1 MKKIGKYI
9 YLGNIVPLLINIGIV
24 YVAYFLCRMLF
35 YLVNLDMYGDIGFGH
50 LMELFGA
57 GVIFDT
63 TAILYTNAIII
74 IMFLFPLHL
83 KENRLYYKIVRWVY
97 TLINSLC
104 IALNMVDCVYIQ
116 FTGKRTTMSVFNEFS
131 NEGIGNMLNIMGK
144 QFLDNWYLV
153 LLAFAL
159 FYALYKLFRKPKTL
173 DVDNIL
179 SYYLSNIAWLGL
191 VIPLSVAG
199 MRGGFTTATRPIT
212 ISNANQYA
220 DNPSETGLILNT
232 PFSIIRTLNKTPF
245 VTPDYMPMARATEL
259 FNPIHQPNDSTEFK
273 PMNVVVLIMESFS
286 KQHFGFYNKH
296 LKNGT
301 YKGFTPFLDSL
312 IEEKAYTFKYSYA
325 NGRKSIE
332 GMPSVLSGIP
342 NFVEPLFLTPASL
355 NDISGLAREL
365 STNKGYESAFF
376 HGAMNGSM
384 GFEAFANSSGF
395 QKYFGRTEYNED
407 TRYHGDDDFDGTW
420 AIWDEEFMQ
429 FYCDK
434 MTEMHEPFMTALF
447 SASSHTPYALPERY
461 VGKFPKG
468 DHRIQECVA
477 YSDNALRLF
486 FEKASKQP
494 WFENTIFVLTADHTS
509 GQVDPEYL
517 TSLGHYAVPIIIYA
531 PGHPE
536 LHGYDTERVVEQSDI
551 MPTVL
556 SYIGYDKPYVAFG
569 EDMLNVPAED
579 SFAIHWVPEGEL
591 YQTVYRNYAIDF
603 DGKQVVH
610 AYDYR
615 ADSLLTNDVR
625 QTMPRETLK
634 YMEELTKAVVQQYMW
649 RMNTNNL
656 VIK

>member
-1 MKKIGKYI
+1 
-9 YLGNIVPLLINIGIV
+9 
-24 YVAYFLCRMLF
+24 
-35 YLVNLDMYGDIGFGH
+35 
-50 LMELFGA
+50 
-57 GVIFDT
+57 
-63 TAILYTNAIII
+63 
-74 IMFLFPLHL
+74 
-83 KENRLYYKIVRWVY
+83 
-97 TLINSLC
+97 
-104 IALNMVDCVYIQ
+104 
-116 FTGKRTTMSVFNEFS
+116 
-131 NEGIGNMLNIMGK
+131 
-144 QFLDNWYLV
+144 
-153 LLAFAL
+153 
-159 FYALYKLFRKPKTL
+159 
-173 DVDNIL
+173 
-179 SYYLSNIAWLGL
+179 
-191 VIPLSVAG
+191 
-199 MRGGFTTATRPIT
+199 
-212 ISNANQYA
+212 
-220 DNPSETGLILNT
+220 
-232 PFSIIRTLNKTPF
+232 
-245 VTPDYMPMARATEL
+245 
-259 FNPIHQPNDSTEFK
+259 
-273 PMNVVVLIMESFS
+273 
-286 KQHFGFYNKH
+286 
-296 LKNGT
+296 
-301 YKGFTPFLDSL
+301 
-312 IEEKAYTFKYSYA
+312 
-325 NGRKSIE
+325 
-332 GMPSVLSGIP
+332 
-342 NFVEPLFLTPASL
+342 
-355 NDISGLAREL
+355 
-365 STNKGYESAFF
+365 
-376 HGAMNGSM
+376 MNGSM

-395 QKYFGRTEYNED
+395 QKYFGRTGYNED

-434 MTEMHEPFMTALF
+434 MTEMREPFMTALF